1 MKARAQVFFRSSDA
15 VPLLTGLVV
24 SLPLL
29 FRNAVIHVFPMGYAG
44 LFTQMAAQI
53 ADANFALPVSSPFYG
68 PGGIPFAYPPLGL
81 YLLALFIK
89 FTGSTYFFLRW
100 LPPLLSLLSAALTF
114 FLSKKFFNLPFAAM
128 ITMILTA
135 ASFDLHTAHVWSAG
149 IVRAPAFVF
158 AILFIYFYSPGAA
171 GRSLKS
177 STIAGVFLGL
187 AFLSHLAY
195 GLFCLFWLATASASL
210 PDWKPSIRA
219 AFVTGVIAVL
229 VSSVWIIPVVSTHGW
244 VVFSGALNSHG
255 GSQFLSGSFRWSG
268 LLRLLYFNLAPI
280 LASPALAFLVLVGL
294 IQLLLRRQF
303 RFVFFFV
310 LITLFFPE
318 NARFV
323 SWLGCFI
330 AGYGLWFVSI
340 QLSEW
345 MGRFVRIPHYVWIF
359 LALCVLWWNGF
370 AALVRFSP
378 LLTESALDLQ
388 ERRAEVFL
396 GDGTY
401 LALLAQDEAEWL
413 PFLLEREPLVSQWGS
428 EWLGTYDEQTRLMSL
443 FQSCRKEKDWDCV
456 KAVFADMD
464 DAPHFVITY
473 RAEKKLN
480 GQISADPDWVE
491 VHANGRYTVWAESEP
506 R

>member
-1 MKARAQVFFRSSDA
+1 MKARLQVFFESSDA
-15 VPLLTGLVV
+15 VPLLIGIVA

-29 FRNAVIHVFPMGYAG
+29 FRNAVIYIFPMGYAG

-53 ADANFALPVSSPFYG
+53 ADANFALPVSSPYYG
-68 PGGIPFAYPPLGL
+68 PGGIPFAYPPFGL

-89 FTGSTYFFLRW
+89 LTGSTYFILRW
-100 LPPLLSLLSAALTF
+100 LPPLLSLLSVVLTF

-128 ITMILTA
+128 MTMILTA

-158 AILFIYFYSPGAA
+158 AILFIYFYSADAA
-171 GRSLKS
+171 ERSLKS
-177 STIAGVFLGL
+177 SIIAGVFFGL

-195 GLFCLFWLATASASL
+195 GLFCLFWLATASLSL
-210 PDWKPSIRA
+210 RDWKISFRD
-219 AFVTGVIAVL
+219 AFVTGLVAVL
-229 VSSVWIIPVVSTHGW
+229 VSSVWIVPDVSTHGW
-244 VVFSGALNSHG
+244 EVFSGALNSHG
-255 GSQFLSGSFRWSG
+255 GSQFVSGSFRVG
-268 LLRLLYFNLAPI
+268 DLFRLLYFNLTPI
-280 LASPALAFLVLVGL
+280 LANPALAFLALVGL
-294 IQLLLRRQF
+294 IYLFLHRQY
-303 RFVFFFV
+303 RFVFFFFLV
-310 LITLFFPE
+310 TLFFPE

-345 MGRFVRIPHYVWIF
+345 LGRFVKIPQYVWIC
-359 LALCVLWWNGF
+359 LALGVLWWNGF
-370 AALVRFSP
+370 TALTRFSP

-388 ERRAEVFL
+388 ERRADIFS

-443 FQSCRKEKDWDCV
+443 FQGCRREKDWECV
-456 KAVFADMD
+456 KAVFAEVDET
-464 DAPHFVITY
+464 PRFIITY
-473 RAEKKLN
+473 RVEKKLN
-480 GQISADPDWVE
+480 EQISADPLWVE
-491 VHANGRYTVWAESEP
+491 VHVNGRYMVWAESEP